1 MEVCVNPHPPTIWVK
16 DEPELGQTCERFKAR
31 TFHRQSNS
39 VMHRELTG
47 KDLAREQNKMQD
59 IIAKIIDKNSP
70 KTSNLERKALLK
82 SLKCVPLGKR
92 KDFIN

>member
-1 MEVCVNPHPPTIWVK
+1 MN
-16 DEPELGQTCERFKAR
+16 
-31 TFHRQSNS
+31 
-39 VMHRELTG
+39 RELTG